1 MHRTKETEGEFLK
14 NVNQSLKTYLF
25 IIFAMLALIMPEHM
39 FRCFVGPGVFT
50 EEYVTTASYFFSI
63 GWVAFFVVLCGFVL
77 PRTIGKIVFLVITIC
92 FSVFSL
98 AECVYY
104 KIFEQFFWLKSIG
117 MAGEGAE
124 YFGYAAKLIEPW
136 MMFILVATVMFML
149 AALLTWQAPKLNKK
163 YRALL
168 LAVTV
173 VILLVTH
180 GCMQPELHGDAAD
193 EWDVWR
199 KPRIVYKNFNDVNKS
214 LEISGIYQ
222 FSYLNLYTSLF
233 PQGHNLSKDDR
244 YMADEYF
251 TLKGEPA
258 KNRYSGLLKGKN
270 VIAVMM
276 ESIDTWMI
284 DQETT
289 PTLHKMMKNGISFTN
304 YNAPFFGIGFTFSS
318 EFAFNTG
325 FFTPVTASSASNFS
339 KNTFPYSLAR
349 LFKEAGYE
357 TNSFHFNSPEFYN
370 RGIMHKSFGY
380 EKYHAAAEFGIV
392 GVEAELDSNLIK
404 NDDLYQKM
412 TEKTP
417 FFNFFITYSAHLP
430 YQGESEKLDIAKEY
444 RPDLI
449 NEEEDVEKNNAKIL
463 AADTDEFFRILLER
477 LETDGLL
484 DDTVIVAY
492 TDHFA
497 YGVSSEEK
505 LKKWKGDTRS
515 YCVPAFIY
523 SPSLKAKKV
532 AKPMMT
538 IDWAPTIVNLFDL
551 SKEARYLGTDVLDSK
566 AEGLVY
572 FETGAW
578 LDENMHYIPTEKTDD
593 NEDLIYIQ
601 KQTQRV
607 KKNIQI
613 NDMVVLGDY
622 YKNK

>member
-1 MHRTKETEGEFLK
+1 MRNTKEIEGEFLK
-14 NVNQSLKTYLF
+14 KSYKSLKPYFFILF
-25 IIFAMLALIMPEHM
+25 AVIALLLPELM
-39 FRCFVGPGVFT
+39 FRRLIEPGVFT
-50 EEYVTTASYFFSI
+50 ETYVTVASSFFSI
-63 GWVAFFVVLCGFVL
+63 GWVLFLIVICVFIL
-77 PRTIGKIVFLVITIC
+77 PITIGKIIFSIITIC
-92 FSVFSL
+92 FSIFSL

-104 KIFEQFFWLKSIG
+104 KIFEQFFWLKGIG
-117 MAGEGAE
+117 LAGEGVD
-124 YFGYAAKLIEPW
+124 YFGYAAGLIEPW
-136 MMFILVATVMFML
+136 MIIYLLLSFVFMI
-149 AALLTWQAPKLNKK
+149 AALFTWWSPKLNKK
-163 YRALL
+163 YRVLL
-168 LAVTV
+168 LAVPV
-173 VILLVTH
+173 VILLATH
-180 GCMQPELHGDAAD
+180 VCMQPELYGDSSD

-233 PQGHNLSKDDR
+233 PQDPKLSKDDL

-251 TLKGEPA
+251 ALKGEPSG
-258 KNRYSGLLKGKN
+258 NRYSGLLKGKN

-284 DQETT
+284 DKETT
-289 PTLHKMMKNGISFTN
+289 PTLHKMMKNGINFTN

-325 FFTPVTASSASNFS
+325 FFTPVSASSASNFS
-339 KNTFPYSLAR
+339 KNTFPYAIAR

-380 EKYHAAAEFGIV
+380 EKYHAAAEFGIT

-404 NDDLYQKM
+404 NNDLYHKM

-430 YQGESEKLDIAKEY
+430 YQGESEKLTLAREY

-449 NEEEDVEKNNAKIL
+449 NEEEHMEKNNARIL

-477 LETDGLL
+477 LEADGLL

-497 YGVSSEEK
+497 YGVSSEEQ
-505 LKKWKGDTRS
+505 LKEWKGDTLS

-523 SPSLKAKKV
+523 STRLKPKQIS
-532 AKPMMT
+532 KPMMT

-551 SKEARYLGTDVLDSK
+551 SKEARYLGNDALDSET
-566 AEGLVY
+566 EGLVY

-578 LDENMHYIPTEKTDD
+578 MDETMHYIPSEEPFEA
-593 NEDLIYIQ
+593 EDLIYIQ

-613 NDMVVLGDY
+613 NDMVILGDY
-622 YKNK
+622 YRNK

>member
-1 MHRTKETEGEFLK
+1 MK
-14 NVNQSLKTYLF
+14 NVFKSLKPCFF
-25 IIFAMLALIMPEHM
+25 IVFAVIALLLPEHM
-39 FRCFVGPGVFT
+39 FRCFIEPGVFT
-50 EEYVTTASYFFSI
+50 EEYVTTAACLFSI
-63 GWVAFFVVLCGFVL
+63 GWVLFFVVFCVFIL
-77 PRTIGKIVFLVITIC
+77 PRTVGKILFSMITVC
-92 FSVFSL
+92 FSIFSL

-117 MAGEGAE
+117 LAGEGVD
-124 YFGYAAKLIEPW
+124 YFGYAARLIEPW
-136 MMFILVATVMFML
+136 MILFLVASVIFML
-149 AALLTWQAPKLNKK
+149 AALFTWCSPKINKK
-163 YRALL
+163 CRILL
-168 LAVTV
+168 LV
-173 VILLVTH
+173 VPVIILLVTH
-180 GCMQPELHGDAAD
+180 VCMQPELHGDSAD

-214 LEISGIYQ
+214 LEISGVYQ

-233 PQGHNLSKDDR
+233 PKGHNLSKDDR

-251 TLKGEPA
+251 TLKGEPP

-284 DQETT
+284 DKETT
-289 PTLHKMMKNGISFTN
+289 PTLHKMMKNGINFTN

-325 FFTPVTASSASNFS
+325 FFTPVSASSASNFS
-339 KNTFPYSLAR
+339 KNTFPHALAR

-380 EKYHAAAEFGIV
+380 EKYHPVADFGIA
-392 GVEAELDSNLIK
+392 GVEAELDSNLMRS
-404 NDDLYQKM
+404 DELYQKM
-412 TEKTP
+412 IEKTP

-430 YQGESEKLDIAKEY
+430 YQGESAKLDLAKEY

-449 NEEEDVEKNNAKIL
+449 NEEEDAEKNNAKIL
-463 AADTDEFFRILLER
+463 AADTDEFFRLLLER
-477 LETDGLL
+477 LEDDGLL

-505 LKKWKGDTRS
+505 LKEWKGDTLS

-523 SPSLKAKKV
+523 STRLKPKKIS
-532 AKPMMT
+532 KPMMT

-551 SKEARYLGTDVLDSK
+551 SKEARYLGNDALDT
-566 AEGLVY
+566 ENDGLVY

-578 LDENMHYIPTEKTDD
+578 LDETMHYIPTEEPSGT
-593 NEDLIYIQ
+593 EDLIYIQ
-601 KQTQRV
+601 KQNQRV

-613 NDMVVLGDY
+613 NDIVILGDY
-622 YKNK
+622 YKKR